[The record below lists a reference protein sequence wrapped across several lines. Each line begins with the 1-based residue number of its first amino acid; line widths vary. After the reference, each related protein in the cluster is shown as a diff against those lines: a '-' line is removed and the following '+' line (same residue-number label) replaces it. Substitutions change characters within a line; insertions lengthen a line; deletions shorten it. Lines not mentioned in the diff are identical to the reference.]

1 MQTWA
6 WILLGILVIILIIL
20 MLSLTLAISYIDGK
34 LTLTFR
40 YGFLRFKIHPQKE
53 KEKKPSKKPSKL
65 KSFLRFSKKKKRKG
79 KDSKTQKDD
88 STLNKDDINS
98 KDADKKKI
106 KKAKKRTKKE
116 KKKLS
121 YSPMEIYNFAV
132 EMLEGLS
139 RPMKRIVKGI
149 RITDLDLDFTIG
161 GQDAFETAL
170 SYGRISGIVGYLIG
184 LIQSLMTLH
193 IKEIDIAADFDA
205 EESIFNAKM
214 LIKLRLGTFLIA
226 AFSIIFKIFVN
237 TIKMKN
243 KDR

>member
-6 WILLGILVIILIIL
+6 WILLGVLVILSAIL
-20 MLSLTLAISYIDGK
+20 MLSLTLAISYIDGE
-34 LTLTFR
+34 LTITFR
-40 YGFLRFKIHPQKE
+40 YGFLRSKLHPQKE
-53 KEKKPSKKPSKL
+53 KEKKKNKKKKPSKI
-65 KSFLRFSKKKKRKG
+65 KKFLRLSKKKKPKD
-79 KDSKTQKDD
+79 KDSD
-88 STLNKDDINS
+88 LNKNDVDL
-98 KDADKKKI
+98 KDSDKKKI

-121 YSPMEIYNFAV
+121 YSPMEIYKFAV

-149 RITDLDLDFTIG
+149 RISNLELDFIIG
-161 GQDAFETAL
+161 GEDAFETAL
-170 SYGRISGIVGYLIG
+170 SYGRISGITGYLIG

-193 IKEIDIAADFDA
+193 IKDADISTDFDA
-205 EESIFNAKM
+205 KESTYNAKM

-226 AFSIIFKIFVN
+226 AFSIIFKIFAN

>member
-6 WILLGILVIILIIL
+6 WILLGVLIIFSIIF
-20 MLSLTLAISYIDGK
+20 MLSLTLAISYIDGE
-34 LTLTFR
+34 LTLSFR
-40 YGFLRFKIHPQKE
+40 YGFLRIKLHPQKE
-53 KEKKPSKKPSKL
+53 KKKKEKKPSKIKK
-65 KSFLRFSKKKKRKG
+65 FLRLSKKKKSEP
-79 KDSKTQKDD
+79 KDS
-88 STLNKDDINS
+88 SLNKDDVKLN
-98 KDADKKKI
+98 DTDKKKI

-121 YSPMEIYNFAV
+121 YSPKEIYDFAV

-149 RITDLDLDFTIG
+149 RISDLELDFIIG
-161 GQDAFETAL
+161 GEDAFETAL

-184 LIQSLMTLH
+184 LIQSLMTLY
-193 IKEIDIAADFDA
+193 IKDVDITADFDA
-205 EESIFNAKM
+205 KESTYNAKM

-226 AFSIIFKIFVN
+226 AISIIFKILVN